1 MRRRGHNPTLHAP
14 LAVGDGLL
22 VRLKPPFHRLSS
34 LAARDLAAFA
44 ERYQTGPL
52 ELTNR
57 GNLQIRG
64 LTPATAALLARWAEK
79 RGLAA
84 ADPVFEERRNLVLSP
99 LLDLDPA
106 LPRGALTALAEA
118 LSAAIAREG
127 TRLPGR
133 IGFTLDGGGAVPLD
147 DVPSPLTLI
156 PLAEGAFE
164 MRSEGG
170 VRRAESAMAAAACA
184 VAWAA
189 EAPPL
194 PPRRRFR
201 PPEAGFLPLGGEKE
215 RWGALAL
222 APPLGLIGAAALRW
236 AARWAERAADAT
248 LRLSPHRSLLLAPL
262 GEEAAR
268 ALMPEAEAAGFLTD
282 PADPRLSVIA
292 CAGRPH
298 CDGADAPS
306 RADAFRLLSLL
317 PAALPGP
324 VHVAGCAKGCAWRGT
339 AAFTLIGVGE
349 GAGGGVYDLAF
360 DADCDH
366 TGVRANHRLLG
377 ITDAAALIAAKA
389 TDDAPSRLSP

>member
-1 MRRRGHNPTLHAP
+1 
-14 LAVGDGLL
+14 
-22 VRLKPPFHRLSS
+22 
-34 LAARDLAAFA
+34 
-44 ERYQTGPL
+44 
-52 ELTNR
+52 
-57 GNLQIRG
+57 
-64 LTPATAALLARWAEK
+64 
-79 RGLAA
+79 
-84 ADPVFEERRNLVLSP
+84 
-99 LLDLDPA
+99 
-106 LPRGALTALAEA
+106 
-118 LSAAIAREG
+118 
-127 TRLPGR
+127 
-133 IGFTLDGGGAVPLD
+133 
-147 DVPSPLTLI
+147 
-156 PLAEGAFE
+156 
-164 MRSEGG
+164 
-170 VRRAESAMAAAACA
+170 MAAAACA

-215 RWGALAL
+215 RWG
-222 APPLGLIGAAALRW
+222 
-236 AARWAERAADAT
+236 
-248 LRLSPHRSLLLAPL
+248 
-262 GEEAAR
+262 

-324 VHVAGCAKGCAWRGT
+324 VHVAGCAKGCAWRGR